1 MEIRD
6 RTDHDP
12 ATEILLVD
20 AYMRWALMAAEE
32 VVGKNGLAVVLRQ
45 AGLEQLIGSYPPEQL
60 KVTTGL
66 TLAHYAAL
74 NAGLLNFF
82 GRAARSMALRIGRNT
97 ARYAIDHQGA
107 LFGTAALLASKVLPV
122 GTQIKMGLSAM
133 QAGFRR
139 LSQSVGQER
148 HLALEDRGAAWAY
161 LDYECPMSAG
171 KRSDEPM
178 GWIQNGAIQEA
189 LHWQIG
195 RDFEVEQVACRSMGA
210 PASIWLVYKQPKT
223 PTM

>member
-45 AGLEQLIGSYPPEQL
+45 AGLEQLIGNYPPEQL

-66 TLAHYAAL
+66 TLYHYASL

-82 GRAARSMALRIGRNT
+82 GRAARSMALRIGRT
-97 ARYAIDHQGA
+97 SARYAIEHQSA

-122 GTQIKMGLSAM
+122 STQIKMGLSAM

-139 LSQSVGQER
+139 LSQAVGQER
-148 HLALEDRGAAWAY
+148 RLELEDRGNAWAY
-161 LDYECPMSAG
+161 LDYDCPMSAG
-171 KRSDEPM
+171 KVADEPI
-178 GWIQNGAIQEA
+178 GWILTGTIQEA

-195 RDFEVEQVACRSMGA
+195 KDFEVEQVACRSMGA
-210 PASIWLVYKQPKT
+210 PASIWLIYKEPKAPST
-223 PTM
+223 

>member
-12 ATEILLVD
+12 ATDILLVD

-32 VVGKNGLAVVLRQ
+32 VIGKNGLAVVLRQ
-45 AGLEQLIGSYPPEQL
+45 EQLEQFIGNYPPEQL

-66 TLAHYAAL
+66 TLYHYASL

-82 GRAARSMALRIGRNT
+82 GRAARSMSLRIGRNT
-97 ARYAIDHQGA
+97 ARYAVEHQSA

-122 GTQIKMGLSAM
+122 STQIKMGLSAM

-139 LSQSVGQER
+139 LSQAVGQER
-148 HLALEDRGAAWAY
+148 RLELEDRGASWAY
-161 LDYECPMSAG
+161 LDYDCPMSAG
-171 KRSDEPM
+171 KQADEPI
-178 GWIQNGAIQEA
+178 GYIQTGAIQEA

-195 RDFEVEQVACRSMGA
+195 KDFEVEQIACRSMGA
-210 PASIWLVYKQPKT
+210 PASIWLVGKT
-223 PTM
+223 PRAPTA

>member
-12 ATEILLVD
+12 ATEIMLVD
-20 AYMRWALMAAEE
+20 AYMRWALLASEE
-32 VVGKNGLAVVLRQ
+32 VIGKNGLAVVLRQ
-45 AGLEQLIGSYPPEQL
+45 AKLEQLIGNYPPEQL

-122 GTQIKMGLSAM
+122 STQIKMGLSAM

-148 HLALEDRGAAWAY
+148 HLELEDRGATWAY
-161 LDYECPMSAG
+161 LDHECPMSAG
-171 KRSDEPM
+171 KSSDEPI
-178 GWIQNGAIQEA
+178 GWIQTGAIQEA

-210 PASIWLVYKQPKT
+210 PASIWLVYKEPKV
-223 PTM
+223 PAA

>member
-12 ATEILLVD
+12 ATEIMLVD
-20 AYMRWALMAAEE
+20 AYMRWALLAAEE

-45 AGLEQLIGSYPPEQL
+45 ARLEQLIGNYPPEQL

-66 TLAHYAAL
+66 TLAHYASL

-82 GRAARSMALRIGRNT
+82 GRAARSMTLRIGRIS

-122 GTQIKMGLSAM
+122 STQIKMGLSAM

-148 HLALEDRGAAWAY
+148 RLELEDRGATWAY
-161 LDYECPMSAG
+161 IDHDCPSSAG
-171 KRSDEPM
+171 KQADEPI
-178 GWIQNGAIQEA
+178 GWIQSGAIQEA

-195 RDFEVEQVACRSMGA
+195 RDFTVEQVACRSMGA
-210 PASIWLVYKQPKT
+210 PASIWLVHKEPKA
-223 PTM
+223 PAA

>member
-1 MEIRD
+1 MEIKD

-12 ATEILLVD
+12 ATDIMLVD

-45 AGLEQLIGSYPPEQL
+45 AGLGQFVGNYPPEQL

-66 TLAHYAAL
+66 TLTHYAAL

-82 GRAARSMALRIGRNT
+82 GRAARSMALRIGRQS
-97 ARYAIDHQGA
+97 ARYGIENQSA

-122 GTQIKMGLSAM
+122 STQIKMGLSAM

-139 LSQSVGQER
+139 LSQAVGQDR
-148 HLALEDRGAAWAY
+148 HMELEDRGDAWAY
-161 LDYECPMSAG
+161 IDYEDAFSAG
-171 KRSDEPM
+171 KTSDEPI
-178 GWIQNGAIQEA
+178 GWIQTGLIQET
-189 LHWQIG
+189 LRWQIG
-195 RDFEVEQVACRSMGA
+195 KDFEVEQVACRSMGA
-210 PASIWLVYKQPKT
+210 PASIWLVNKT
-223 PTM
+223 PKVPTA

>member
-6 RTDHDP
+6 RADHDT
-12 ATEILLVD
+12 ATDILLVD
-20 AYMRWALMAAEE
+20 AYMRWALLAAEE

-45 AGLEQLIGSYPPEQL
+45 AGLEQFIGNYPPEQL
-60 KVTTGL
+60 KVSTGL
-66 TLAHYAAL
+66 TLYHYASL

-82 GRAARSMALRIGRNT
+82 GRAARSMALRIGRQT
-97 ARYAIDHQGA
+97 ARYAIDQQGA

-122 GTQIKMGLSAM
+122 STQIKMGLSAM

-148 HLALEDRGAAWAY
+148 RLALEDRGDSWAY
-161 LDYECPMSAG
+161 VDYDDAMSAG
-171 KRSDEPM
+171 KQADQPI
-178 GWIQNGAIQEA
+178 GFIQTGAIQEA

-195 RDFEVEQVACRSMGA
+195 KEFEVEQAACRSMGA
-210 PASIWLVYKQPKT
+210 PASIWLIAKVPKL
-223 PTM
+223 PTA

>member
-1 MEIRD
+1 MDIRD

-20 AYMRWALMAAEE
+20 AYMRWALLAAEE

-60 KVTTGL
+60 KVSTGL
-66 TLAHYAAL
+66 TLYHYASL

-82 GRAARSMALRIGRNT
+82 GRAARSMSLRIGRST
-97 ARYAIDHQGA
+97 ARYAIEHQGA

-139 LSQSVGQER
+139 LSQSVGQDRRLE
-148 HLALEDRGAAWAY
+148 LEDRGDAWAY
-161 LDYECPMSAG
+161 IDHQCAMSAG
-171 KRSDEPM
+171 KQSDEPI
-178 GWIQNGAIQEA
+178 GYIQTGAIQEA

-195 RDFEVEQVACRSMGA
+195 KDFDVEQVACRSMGA
-210 PASIWLVYKQPKT
+210 PASIWLVNKTPKT
-223 PTM
+223 PTA